1 MRIRLVMNRWDEGMD
16 PVMEFRGFVP
26 PLAATAANTSNN
38 VLIVEDL
45 KISAISQYR

>member
-1 MRIRLVMNRWDEGMD
+1 MRIRLVMNRWDEGID
-16 PVMEFRGFVP
+16 PAREFRGFVP
-26 PLAATAANTSNN
+26 PPAAAAANTSNN